1 MTTAVMSVPGCI
13 VPGVDKDVVRQAYR
27 YALDPTPAQERVL
40 LRHAGARRWA
50 FNHGIAV
57 YRHVSAQRAAALASA
72 TAPGPDTTTVSASRQ
87 PSFQD
92 VNTAFNRWKSGRTE
106 DLPEWW
112 TATHPDAAPEWV
124 CENSAQV
131 YLWAIYE
138 SRDAL
143 TRFFNTATGKQTG
156 HQVGFPRFAAKKTS
170 PVRFKVTGGN
180 TTGARPVDSRHVQLP
195 IIGTIRTHEPT
206 RKLLRRIS
214 NGTVNIKNA
223 TISQRG
229 GRWHVAFSCEVV
241 QAARIRPA
249 PSRRQ
254 QAGGTVGVDVG
265 VKALAALSTGEIVP
279 NPRTANTLRAKVTQ
293 VQRAIARCEKG
304 SHRQH
309 ALYRR
314 LARLKHTEANRRRA
328 HLHQLT
334 TRLVHDHD
342 HVVLEDLAV
351 KAMTTTARG
360 NIHRPGKRVR
370 QKAGLN
376 RAILDA
382 SFGELRRQ
390 LTYKTSWYGAR
401 LTVADRWAPT
411 SKTCSACWWRH
422 PNLTLADRQ
431 FHCDTC
437 GLSLDRDL
445 NAANNLRQLAA
456 TGALP
461 TGELPAVVAPTA
473 EETSNARRADTR
485 PPTPSGVGGSRHR
498 REKPA
503 PNARVGIRR
512 AARDAKVA
520 ASKPPRGTPT
530 PVP

>member
-1 MTTAVMSVPGCI
+1 VPRCI
-13 VPGVDKDVVRQAYR
+13 VTSVATEVVRQAYR
-27 YALDPTPAQERVL
+27 FALDPTPAQERAL
-40 LRHAGARRWA
+40 QRHAGARRWA
-50 FNHGIAV
+50 FNHAIAV
-57 YRHVSAQRAAALASA
+57 YRHVSAQRAAALAIAAAADGKEAS
-72 TAPGPDTTTVSASRQ
+72 PVTVRQ

-92 VNTAFNRWKSGRTE
+92 VNTAFNRWKTGRSNE
-106 DLPEWW
+106 LPDWW
-112 TATHPDAAPEWV
+112 TSTHPDDAPDWV
-124 CENSAQV
+124 GENSSQV

-138 SRDAL
+138 SREAL
-143 TRFFNTATGKQTG
+143 TRFFNSTTGKQTG
-156 HQVGFPRFAAKKTS
+156 PRIGFPRFATKKSS

-180 TTGARPVDSRHVQLP
+180 TTGARPVDSRHIQLP
-195 IIGTIRTHEPT
+195 IIGAIRTHEPT
-206 RKLLRRIS
+206 RKLLRRTT
-214 NGTVNIKNA
+214 NGTVSIKNA
-223 TISQRG
+223 TVSQRA
-229 GRWHVAFSCEVV
+229 GRWHIAFSCEV
-241 QAARIRPA
+241 AKTARVRPA

-254 QAGGTVGVDVG
+254 RAGNTVGVDVG

-279 NPRTANTLRAKVTQ
+279 NPRTANTLRTKVTR
-293 VQRAIARCEKG
+293 VQQAIARCQKG
-304 SHRQH
+304 SHRQQ

-334 TRLVHDHD
+334 TRLVHNHD

-351 KAMTTTARG
+351 KAMTATARG
-360 NIHRPGKRVR
+360 TTVHPGKRVR

-390 LTYKTSWYGAR
+390 LTYKTSWYGAQ

-411 SKTCSACWWRH
+411 SKTCSACGWRH

-431 FHCDTC
+431 FHCDDC

-445 NAANNLRQLAA
+445 NAAHNLRQLAA
-456 TGALP
+456 ADALP
-461 TGELPAVVAPTA
+461 TGELPAAVAPTA
-473 EETSNARRADTR
+473 EETQNARRADTR
-485 PPTPSGVGGSRHR
+485 PPTPSGAGGSRHR

-503 PNARVGIRR
+503 PTRSVGIRR
-512 AARDAKVA
+512 AARDTKGA
-520 ASKPPRGTPT
+520 ASTTTRGTPT